1 MGFGVIYFPQIKK
14 NDSLGFFFQLGKTS
28 SFFIEYFA
36 SQNIVIGLHKNLYE
50 PKNLW
55 ISLEIPTMPSGGSFI
70 CIKMMSD
77 SKNGLEEQSWK
88 ADLKDIVFKEVRLLT
103 SEDWRLNIALP
114 SSPYVF
120 LKLLWH

>member
-1 MGFGVIYFPQIKK
+1 MEFGVIHFPQIKK
-14 NDSLGFFFQLGKTS
+14 TDSLGFFFSTEKNFQ
-28 SFFIEYFA
+28 FFIEYFA

-77 SKNGLEEQSWK
+77 SKNGLEEQNWK
-88 ADLKDIVFKEVRLLT
+88 ADLKDIVFKKVRMLT
-103 SEDWRLNIALP
+103 SEDWT
-114 SSPYVF
+114 
-120 LKLLWH
+120 